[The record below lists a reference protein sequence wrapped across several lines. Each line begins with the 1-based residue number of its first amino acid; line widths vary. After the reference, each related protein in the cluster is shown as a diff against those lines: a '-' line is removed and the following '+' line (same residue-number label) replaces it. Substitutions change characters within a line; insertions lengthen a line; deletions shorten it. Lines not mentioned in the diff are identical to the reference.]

1 MSVTSWYFSQK
12 ATKISLSKFSSQYG
26 NVIPGLERNR
36 DGQISSLITHGSI
49 LIPHSW
55 LSSRDEIKIPHLRL
69 RRAWG
74 IFISSL
80 LQSHS
85 WGIKIEP
92 FVIREE
98 IFFPV
103 FVAAPLIQEKNH
115 PHFSPD
121 RVLHSHIERK
131 T

>member
-1 MSVTSWYFSQK
+1 MRNYGFSFHSR
-12 ATKISLSKFSSQYG
+12 ISLAKFSSLYG

-55 LSSRDEIKIPHLRL
+55 LSSCDEIKFPHLRL

-74 IFISSL
+74 NFISSRL
-80 LQSHS
+80 LSHS

-103 FVAAPLIQEKNH
+103 FVAAPLIQEKSH
-115 PHFSPD
+115 PYFSPD
-121 RVLHSHIERK
+121 RV
-131 T
+131 